1 VTLLLAYARDRL
13 LSAPVTAAIVLV
25 AVGCQLVR
33 SDTASLL
40 ARDAIQATLLVYAF
54 RIWDD
59 LADRARDRREHPD
72 RVTVR
77 AASITPL
84 VLPAIAMWMGGAVL
98 TFIASE
104 ARTAWVLVAYTT
116 ALGVWYLT
124 RRSVTGLGL
133 HLILAKYAA
142 IAVVIM
148 GYERAITPRGA
159 SVAAII
165 YLAVCIYEWAHDGAA
180 PAVGGVR

>member
-1 VTLLLAYARDRL
+1 MRLLLAYARDRL

-25 AVGCQLVR
+25 AVGCQVVR
-33 SDTASLL
+33 SDTALL
-40 ARDAIQATLLVYAF
+40 VARDVILATLFVYAF

-59 LADRARDRREHPD
+59 LADRNRDRREHPE

-77 AASITPL
+77 TASITPL
-84 VLPAIAMWMGGAVL
+84 ALSAIALWSGGAVL
-98 TFIASE
+98 TFIASDV
-104 ARTAWVLVAYTT
+104 RTTLVLVTYTI
-116 ALGVWYLT
+116 ALGAWYLT

-133 HLILAKYAA
+133 HLILVKYAA
-142 IAVVIM
+142 IAIVIM
-148 GYERAITPRGA
+148 GYERAVTPRGA
-159 SVAAII
+159 SVAAVI